1 MFKNSIF
8 YTFEK
13 ISPKVISIFLLP
25 ILLRLIKPELWAEIT
40 LLLALQLLISY
51 FLTQGDER
59 SILKFTSEEELLYR
73 AFTSL
78 LRISILVLTIFEIVG
93 YFFESLPFSLE
104 YGLPFRFMFVST
116 VIISINKL
124 LLAKLRSLEK
134 STEIFKSSFF
144 ESLFINSIQL
154 LLVAITVQLDGYDS
168 RVIVTVYFLVQLFG
182 NLLKFFYFAKSIE
195 FKLTLV
201 LKNLL
206 AKKPKDFL
214 KFSNISFL
222 ILISNYFVNWQDK
235 FFVEI
240 IFGLKELG
248 IYSVT
253 TRISNLG
260 LVFIGSILTAAYS
273 KYWPKTIEDK
283 TDYQVKQI
291 TGDIIIISSYS
302 MATLMLIV
310 VSVGQYVFPTSYE
323 PSINMIDLAT
333 VLVFLQTIVLIFSID
348 LGRISNLKRIY
359 FFNLSVIIV
368 QVSVYNFYTFKN
380 LEEIFILQIIT
391 MLIFIITFFWKT
403 VLVFKKEFTISIFL
417 VFITVLIATFYQ
429 SSDSQILQLSSFLL
443 SLFFASKVFQRW
455 VKLDSN

>member
-1 MFKNSIF
+1 M
-8 YTFEK
+8 Y
-13 ISPKVISIFLLP
+13 
-25 ILLRLIKPELWAEIT
+25 
-40 LLLALQLLISY
+40 
-51 FLTQGDER
+51 
-59 SILKFTSEEELLYR
+59 
-73 AFTSL
+73 
-78 LRISILVLTIFEIVG
+78 
-93 YFFESLPFSLE
+93 
-104 YGLPFRFMFVST
+104 VST
-116 VIISINKL
+116 VIISVNKL

-154 LLVAITVQLDGYDS
+154 LFVAITVQLDGYDS

-182 NLLKFFYFAKSIE
+182 NLFKFLYFAKSIE
-195 FKLTLV
+195 FKLTLL

-240 IFGLKELG
+240 IFGLKDLG

-260 LVFIGSILTAAYS
+260 LVFISSILIAAYS

-291 TGDIIIISSYS
+291 TGDIILISSYT
-302 MATLMLIV
+302 MAALMLIV

-323 PSINMIDLAT
+323 TSINMIDLAT
-333 VLVFLQTIVLIFSID
+333 VLIFLQTIVLIFSID
-348 LGRISNLKRIY
+348 LGGL
-359 FFNLSVIIV
+359 II
-368 QVSVYNFYTFKN
+368 
-380 LEEIFILQIIT
+380 
-391 MLIFIITFFWKT
+391 
-403 VLVFKKEFTISIFL
+403 
-417 VFITVLIATFYQ
+417 
-429 SSDSQILQLSSFLL
+429 
-443 SLFFASKVFQRW
+443 
-455 VKLDSN
+455 

>member
-8 YTFEK
+8 YSFEK
-13 ISPKVISIFLLP
+13 LSQKLISVLLLP

-59 SILKFTSEEELLYR
+59 SILKFTSEEEVLYR
-73 AFTSL
+73 SFTSL
-78 LRISILVLTIFEIVG
+78 LRISLLVLVIFEIIG
-93 YFFESLPFSLE
+93 YFFETLPFSLQ
-104 YGLPFRFMFVST
+104 YGLPFRFMYIST
-116 VIISINKL
+116 VIISANKL

-154 LLVAITVQLDGYDS
+154 LFVAITVQLDGYDS

-182 NLLKFFYFAKSIE
+182 NLFKFLYFAKSIE
-195 FKLTLV
+195 FTLTLV

-206 AKKPKDFL
+206 AKPKDFL

-240 IFGLKELG
+240 IFGLKDLG

-260 LVFIGSILTAAYS
+260 LVFISSILIAAYS
-273 KYWPKTIEDK
+273 KYWPKTIEDQ

-291 TGDIIIISSYS
+291 TGDIILISSYTMS
-302 MATLMLIV
+302 ALMLIV
-310 VSVGQYVFPTSYE
+310 VSVGQYVFPVSYE
-323 PSINMIDLAT
+323 SSINMIDLAT
-333 VLVFLQTIVLIFSID
+333 ALVFLQTIVLIFSID
-348 LGRISNLKRIY
+348 LGRINNLKRIY
-359 FFNLSVIIV
+359 FFNLAVIIL
-368 QVSVYNFYTFKN
+368 QVSLYNLYSFDN
-380 LEEIFILQIIT
+380 LEEIFILQIVT
-391 MLIFIITFFWKT
+391 MLIFILAFFWKT
-403 VLVFKKEFTISIFL
+403 VILFKKEFTISVFL
-417 VFITVLIATFYQ
+417 LSFAVLIATFYQ
-429 SSDSQILQLSSFLL
+429 SSGSQILQLSSFLL
-443 SLFFASKVFQRW
+443 SLFFASNVLQRW
-455 VKLDSN
+455 IKLDSN

>member
-1 MFKNSIF
+1 M
-8 YTFEK
+8 Y
-13 ISPKVISIFLLP
+13 
-25 ILLRLIKPELWAEIT
+25 
-40 LLLALQLLISY
+40 
-51 FLTQGDER
+51 
-59 SILKFTSEEELLYR
+59 
-73 AFTSL
+73 
-78 LRISILVLTIFEIVG
+78 
-93 YFFESLPFSLE
+93 
-104 YGLPFRFMFVST
+104 VST
-116 VIISINKL
+116 VIISVNKL

-154 LLVAITVQLDGYDS
+154 LFIAITVQLDGYDS

-182 NLLKFFYFAKSIE
+182 NLFKFLYFAKSIE

-260 LVFIGSILTAAYS
+260 LVFISSILIAAYS

-291 TGDIIIISSYS
+291 TGDIILISSYT
-302 MATLMLIV
+302 MAALMLIV

-323 PSINMIDLAT
+323 ASINMIDLAT
-333 VLVFLQTIVLIFSID
+333 LLVFLQTIVLIFSID

-359 FFNLSVIIV
+359 FFNLAVIIL
-368 QVSVYNFYTFKN
+368 QVSIYNLYSFEN
-380 LEEIFILQIIT
+380 LEEIFILQIVT
-391 MLIFIITFFWKT
+391 MLIFITAFFWKT
-403 VLVFKKEFTISIFL
+403 VLLFKKEFTISLLLISAS
-417 VFITVLIATFYQ
+417 VLIATFYQ
-429 SSDSQILQLSSFLL
+429 SSGSQILQLSSFLL
-443 SLFFASKVFQRW
+443 SLFFASNVLQRW
-455 VKLDSN
+455 IKLDSN